1 MPQKVGI
8 IRERCTTLM
17 RAPKDNRAAIGVQL
31 TKVGPRSLPGQGS
44 RDSPRWSAL
53 VLLI

>member
-8 IRERCTTLM
+8 IRERCTALM

-31 TKVGPRSLPGQGS
+31 TKVGPVCSLVWS
-44 RDSPRWSAL
+44 RHITLNVSILYS
-53 VLLI
+53 